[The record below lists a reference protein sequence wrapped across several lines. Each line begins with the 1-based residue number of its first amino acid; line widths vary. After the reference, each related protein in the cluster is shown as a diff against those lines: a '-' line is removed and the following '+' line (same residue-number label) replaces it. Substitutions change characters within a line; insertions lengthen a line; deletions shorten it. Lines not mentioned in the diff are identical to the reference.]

1 MISGS
6 GRAGSTNTAV
16 VRTAAELAPPEV
28 RPDTFDRLGELP
40 LFNPDADLEG
50 AAVDNRVTLLRRPVA
65 RADAVLICTP
75 EYAGAIPAALKNLLE
90 WTIGDGGLY
99 AKPVAW
105 ISAAGPA
112 APTGAADAHASLRKV
127 LQYAGADIIEQAS
140 VRIPVSQADLLTDG
154 LIESV
159 DRRREVAAA
168 VERRAGLIGSGSGTK
183 P

>member
-6 GRAGSTNTAV
+6 GRAGSTSTAV

-28 RPDTFDRLGELP
+28 RPDTFDGLGELP

-65 RADAVLICTP
+65 RADAVPICT
-75 EYAGAIPAALKNLLE
+75 
-90 WTIGDGGLY
+90 
-99 AKPVAW
+99 
-105 ISAAGPA
+105 S
-112 APTGAADAHASLRKV
+112 
-127 LQYAGADIIEQAS
+127 S
-140 VRIPVSQADLLTDG
+140 VRIPVSRADLRTDG

-159 DRRREVAAA
+159 DIRREVAAA
-168 VERRAGLIGSGSGTK
+168 VERLAGLIGSGSRTK